1 MATPSEQGT
10 VSRLWRI
17 AGRSLR
23 GLWSTEGS
31 VGQKAVRGAFW
42 TVTNEWISSGLGF
55 VQTVVLVRLLVPADF
70 GIMRIAAFLLALVL
84 TFTKTGMDAAIIQRQ
99 DAARKTIDTAW
110 TINLLRSGLLYAVVF
125 FAAPYVARFY
135 DNPIISPI
143 LRVVGLKLLF
153 AGFTNIGLALL
164 KKDLDFRVHELF
176 FAATHALGVAVT
188 LVGAFILHSV
198 WAIAIGQVAAAA
210 IRMLG
215 SYVVHAYRP
224 RPVFDWAETKRL
236 LGFGLNLTGSGILIF
251 LSTQG
256 DDALVGKVV
265 GMTWLGYYTLAYGLS
280 ILPLKTITRVLSSV
294 SFPAFSKLQGDLR
307 RLTSAFSRVQMVVS
321 ALVLPASVGLLLV
334 APDLVRVVYG
344 QSYMPM
350 VPCFQVLV
358 IYGMVRAIAAA
369 NGPVFLATGNPRTAL
384 GVQAVRFV
392 VLAATIYP
400 MTVRWGISGAAG
412 ATTLSISACTLWSF
426 MRLRG
431 VLGAGVLRRWAGH
444 LGRLVLPLAAMS
456 AVVVFLGEAPVGA
469 AGRLVL
475 KVVSGALVYLVVLAA
490 VFPEL
495 RGEARAVL
503 RAAGAAPAP
512 SGKEAGP

>member
-1 MATPSEQGT
+1 M
-10 VSRLWRI
+10 
-17 AGRSLR
+17 R
-23 GLWSTEGS
+23 GLWRAEGS
-31 VGQKAVRGAFW
+31 VSQKAVRGAFW
-42 TVTNEWISSGLGF
+42 TVANEWVSTALGF
-55 VQTVVLVRLLVPADF
+55 VQTVILVRLLVPADF

-84 TFTKTGMDAAIIQRQ
+84 TFTRTGMDAAIIQRQ
-99 DAARKTIDTAW
+99 YAGRKTIDSAW
-110 TINLLRSGLLYAVVF
+110 TINLVRSVLLYAAVF

-135 DNPIISPI
+135 GNPVICPI

-164 KKDLDFRVHELF
+164 RKDLDFRVHELF
-176 FAATHALGVAVT
+176 FAATHAVGVAVT
-188 LVGAFILHSV
+188 LVGAFILRSV
-198 WAIAIGQVAAAA
+198 WAIAIGQVVAAGIQMVA
-210 IRMLG
+210 
-215 SYVVHAYRP
+215 SYVVHPYRP
-224 RPVFDWAETKRL
+224 RPVFDWAENRKL
-236 LGFGLNLTGSGILIF
+236 LGFGLNLTGSGILVF

-265 GMTWLGYYTLAYGLS
+265 GLTGLGYYTLAYGLS

-307 RLTSAFSRVQMVVS
+307 RLARAFSRVQMVVS
-321 ALVLPASVGLLLV
+321 ALVLPASIGLLLV

-344 QSYMPM
+344 QRYMPM

-358 IYGMVRAIAAA
+358 IYGMVRAIGATT
-369 NGPVFLATGNPRTAL
+369 GPVFLATGNPRIAL
-384 GVQAVRFV
+384 GVQAIRLG
-392 VLAATIYP
+392 VLAAVIYP
-400 MTVRWGISGAAG
+400 MTVRWGISGAAA

-426 MRLRG
+426 MRLRHILEVG
-431 VLGAGVLRRWAGH
+431 VLSRWAAH

-456 AVVVFLGEAPVGA
+456 AAVLFLGEVPAAA
-469 AGRLVL
+469 AGRLAL
-475 KVVSGALVYLVVLAA
+475 KVASGVVVYFLVLVI

-512 SGKEAGP
+512 SGEEVGA